1 MSNNKQNNQNNIS
14 NKQKIVLSQPILFP
28 ELNKPLKTYIK
39 YNKLIKVYEN
49 NISEFAS
56 KYISNTNLSI
66 FKKLFNLGKKDI
78 NLNHSEL
85 KKNILNTYL
94 KKLVE
99 FNKDNFPK
107 ELGENEYKININNI
121 KLLSKEE
128 RRIKLIEKIFENNST
143 NKKINKINNNN
154 QNYSLNLTK
163 NKSSIS
169 FKEKG
174 NIYDNIKKRKESV
187 EYIKKDYEE
196 IINEMKNKNNK
207 KSNGSEDEEGS
218 YEGEKYINDEEDD
231 SQNYHENDDDE
242 IDEGVGY

>member
-85 KKNILNTYL
+85 KK
-94 KKLVE
+94 K
-99 FNKDNFPK
+99 
-107 ELGENEYKININNI
+107 
-121 KLLSKEE
+121 
-128 RRIKLIEKIFENNST
+128 
-143 NKKINKINNNN
+143 
-154 QNYSLNLTK
+154 
-163 NKSSIS
+163 
-169 FKEKG
+169 
-174 NIYDNIKKRKESV
+174 
-187 EYIKKDYEE
+187 YIKY
-196 IINEMKNKNNK
+196 IFK
-207 KSNGSEDEEGS
+207 KTS
-218 YEGEKYINDEEDD
+218 
-231 SQNYHENDDDE
+231 
-242 IDEGVGY
+242 